1 MKALALALALA
12 ACGGGSSSSN
22 PDGSTGGSGTVDAPP
37 APMMV
42 TFSGNV
48 SSKGFQSKPL
58 SGVTLA
64 AYGEGSTTA
73 VATTTSDAQGNF
85 TMTIM
90 TGGTA
95 LQGYVKATFSGY
107 LDTYLY
113 PPTAVAADTTGV
125 TVFMVDQSTLD
136 TLSMSL
142 CHDQQQA
149 TKGVIGVEVMDAS
162 KATVAGAVLTS
173 QPMAMSDCYN
183 SGGFPSSSVHMTDT
197 DGIGYLLNLT
207 AGNVTVGATK
217 SGSTFASHQVNARAG
232 TLTLTIIQ
240 P

>member
-1 MKALALALALA
+1 MKCLALALALA
-12 ACGGGSSSSN
+12 ACGGSSSSN
-22 PDGSTGGSGTVDAPP
+22 PDGSTGGSGTADAPP

-48 SSKGFQSKPL
+48 SSKGFTSMPL

-64 AYGEGSTTA
+64 AYGEGSSTA

-136 TLSMSL
+136 TLSYNL
-142 CHDQQQA
+142 CKDQQQA
-149 TKGVIGVEVMDAS
+149 TKGVIGVEVIDAS
-162 KATVAGAVLTS
+162 MATVAGAMVSS
-173 QPMAMSDCYN
+173 QPMAMSHCYN
-183 SGGFPSSSVHMTDT
+183 SGGLPSSNVHMTDT
-197 DGIGYLLNLT
+197 DGIAYLLNVT
-207 AGNVTVGATK
+207 AGNVTVSATK
-217 SGSTFASHQVNARAG
+217 SGATFTSHQVNARAG
-232 TLTLTIIQ
+232 ALTLTIIQ

>member
-1 MKALALALALA
+1 MKCLALALALA
-12 ACGGGSSSSN
+12 ACGGSSSSN
-22 PDGSTGGSGTVDAPP
+22 PDGSTGGTADAPP
-37 APMMV
+37 APAMV

-48 SSKGFQSKPL
+48 SSKGLSSMPL
-58 SGVTLA
+58 SGVTLG

-73 VATTTSDAQGNF
+73 VATATSGASGNF
-85 TMTIM
+85 TMTIP

-125 TVFMVDQSTLD
+125 TVFMVTQSTLD
-136 TLSMSL
+136 TLSYNL
-142 CHDQQQA
+142 CKDQQDA
-149 TKGVIGVEVMDAS
+149 AKGVIGVEVMDAS
-162 KATVAGAVLTS
+162 KATVAGAVVS
-173 QPMAMSDCYN
+173 SNPMAMSYCYN

-197 DGIGYLLNLT
+197 DGIGYVINVA
-207 AGNVTVGATK
+207 AGNVTVSATK
-217 SGSTFASHQVNARAG
+217 SGATFASHQVNARAG
-232 TLTLTIIQ
+232 ALTLTIIQ